1 MNTGGEGAGARSAE
15 VHGSICHMSV
25 STGGSAVDAR
35 SAGVPVPPSPPH
47 SWLYLGCLPAV
58 GGSSQQLG
66 HELGQAE
73 TSQRYWQ
80 RVSSQSGK
88 METHYILVLHVV
100 FNELIRWKVLHI
112 APNNILDITPVMAS
126 IGNGGAPCACTNRPT
141 CAPPPCRHPTTP
153 Y

>member
-58 GGSSQQLG
+58 GGSS
-66 HELGQAE
+66 H
-73 TSQRYWQ
+73 SN
-80 RVSSQSGK
+80 
-88 METHYILVLHVV
+88 LVKPKPR
-100 FNELIRWKVLHI
+100 N
-112 APNNILDITPVMAS
+112 A
-126 IGNGGAPCACTNRPT
+126 IGSA
-141 CAPPPCRHPTTP
+141 
-153 Y
+153 